1 MEKKQETPTMEL
13 LKSTLFELIRRIN
26 HGAFS
31 IEQLND
37 LERRIFSKCYWT
49 VLKAVVDNS
58 YGRFN
63 LRDISEKNLDKH
75 FNYLSKLINRNTFPT
90 EEVRTAIYA
99 AINDPMLETDK
110 VIPAFT
116 GLSEFTQEEALQS
129 LLQDER
135 NRSSAELKKTES
147 MITKLGEEEIHHVY
161 TFVSLLTNPSRKGRT
176 AWAFED
182 IMTKLTELEENP
194 D

>member
-1 MEKKQETPTMEL
+1 MEL

-90 EEVRTAIYA
+90 EEVRNAIYA

-182 IMTKLTELEENP
+182 IMNKLTELEENP